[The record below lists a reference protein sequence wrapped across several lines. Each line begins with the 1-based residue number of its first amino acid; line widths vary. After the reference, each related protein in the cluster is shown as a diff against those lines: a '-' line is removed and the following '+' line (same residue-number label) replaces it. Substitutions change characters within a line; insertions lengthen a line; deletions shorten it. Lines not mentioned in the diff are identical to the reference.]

1 MTAEVCWLK
10 AEIYYRPCFAPSKD
24 RFYSELL
31 CMNVSELISQF
42 GLYAATLII
51 CTVAGTFPVLN
62 TEVYLL
68 SISTLLSKSLGELL
82 AITLLATLGQMVG
95 KSLMF
100 FASQGAIAF
109 SLKQQKYANQIE
121 KVIQK
126 MEKMGNHRN
135 WFIFLSGWVSFPPF
149 FVVTV
154 GSALLKIKFVHF
166 FTFGAAGRFIR
177 FTFCVGVP
185 QLLKEWLLLI
195 LRF

>member
-1 MTAEVCWLK
+1 MPGMLPVRMLCPIEKYIRDA
-10 AEIYYRPCFAPSKD
+10 
-24 RFYSELL
+24 FYSGLPA
-31 CMNVSELISQF
+31 MNVSELISQF

-51 CTVAGTFPVLN
+51 CTVAGVFPVVN

-68 SISTLLSKSLGELL
+68 SISTLLPKSLGQLL
-82 AITLLATLGQMVG
+82 AIVFLATLGQMLG

-109 SLKQQKYANQIE
+109 SLKQQKYANQME
-121 KVIQK
+121 KVILK

-154 GSALLKIKFVHF
+154 CSALLKIRF
-166 FTFGAAGRFIR
+166 FNFFLFGAAGRFIR
-177 FTFCVGVP
+177 FIFCVGIP
-185 QLLKEWLLLI
+185 QLLKDLWV
-195 LRF
+195 